1 MNEPNPIVKMLTWK
15 TRLLTAG
22 DIEAVLASLASL
34 PTEPFTLTELSELLP
49 PSISG
54 DKNKRRSVSSLLST
68 LQEIGY
74 LYRPSGR
81 KWVKRAASLSHYL
94 SPQVIELSQ
103 LEKAVSR
110 PASKDRRVL
119 EIEGGARVAEKAKE
133 Q

>member
-49 PSISG
+49 PTISG

-81 KWVKRAASLSHYL
+81 KWAKRAASLSHYL

>member
-49 PSISG
+49 PTISG

-81 KWVKRAASLSHYL
+81 KWAKRAASLSHYL

-119 EIEGGARVAEKAKE
+119 EIEGGARVAAKAKE